1 MIHLMNWT
9 LPVLLVALN
18 AVNVWFALQ
27 PGSNLIVSTGSV
39 AAITCCAWW
48 AGMSYGKVRQA
59 KESLYRD
66 REM

>member
-1 MIHLMNWT
+1 VIHLMNWT

-48 AGMSYGKVRQA
+48 AGLSYGKVRQA